1 MTFAWLEGEEET
13 MLGLRQKLTL
23 GFGGLLAIVLVVGL
37 QSIVLLNELGGSID
51 LILLE
56 NYRSVI
62 ACQHMKE
69 ALERMDSGLLFR
81 LLGYD
86 QQGQSLIRDNVRAFR
101 LALDVELQ
109 NITLPGER
117 DKAEHLQSLFEK
129 YEDSLEAAAI
139 SSPEQTRREAYFSE
153 ILPLFHQIKATADDI
168 LSMNQEN
175 MRDASQRAKNTAA
188 EAGRRMFALLVAGG
202 LLAIGFMVMTRKWIL
217 RPIAVLISS
226 ANEIQSGNLDLVI
239 QTDANDEIGELSRSF
254 DAMAASLRGLRR
266 TDRAKLLR
274 IQHAT
279 EQAFRY
285 LPDGIAIVDTSG
297 NIELVNTVASDA
309 FGMKENRNLLELP
322 FPRLVELFHEA
333 LRSHRIAESRGGH
346 SLIQRFMGG
355 EESFYRPRAIP
366 ILDSDRHPA
375 GVMLLLSD
383 ATREREQNELKRGVI
398 STVAHQLRNPLTSV
412 RMVLHLLLEEK
423 IGRLTEQQADLIVA
437 AREDSERLH
446 AILEQLLNMSRIESG
461 KAHSGRRAA
470 SSYELVAEA
479 VEPFRR
485 PAHER
490 GIQIDVDLPDD
501 LPEVTA
507 DTLLINQAFANLL
520 SNALKYTDPGGR
532 VTVSA
537 RAEEKF
543 VVFGVSD
550 TGKGI
555 PEQYLRKVLD
565 QFFRVPGQSVD
576 TGIGLGLSIVQEI
589 VAAHGGSVNVQS
601 TEGNGSSFTFS
612 LPMADSKTRE
622 ESGT

>member
-1 MTFAWLEGEEET
+1 

-23 GFGGLLAIVLVVGL
+23 GFGGLLAIVLIVGFE
-37 QSIVLLNELGGSID
+37 SIMLLTELGGSID
-51 LILLE
+51 LILRE

-62 ACQHMKE
+62 ACQQMKE
-69 ALERMDSGLLFR
+69 ALERIDSGLLFR

-86 QQGQSLIRDNVRAFR
+86 QQGQALIDENLRAFR
-101 LALDVELQ
+101 RALEIELH
-109 NITLPGER
+109 NITLPGEGE
-117 DKAEHLQSLFEK
+117 KAGQLQSLFEK
-129 YEDSLEAAAI
+129 YKASVVGGAAV
-139 SSPEQTRREAYFSE
+139 SSEEQTRREAYFSE

-168 LSMNQEN
+168 LTMNQEN
-175 MRDASQRAKNTAA
+175 MREASQHARRTAA
-188 EAGRRMFALLVAGG
+188 KARGRMFALLVAGG
-202 LLAIGFMVMTRKWIL
+202 LLAIGFMVMIRKWIL
-217 RPIAVLISS
+217 RPIAMLICS
-226 ANEIQSGNLDLVI
+226 ANEIRSGNLDLMI
-239 QTDANDEIGELSRSF
+239 QVDSKDEIGELSRSF
-254 DAMAASLRGLRR
+254 DAMAESLRGSRR
-266 TDRAKLLR
+266 IDRARLLR
-274 IQHAT
+274 IQNAT

-297 NIELVNTVASDA
+297 NIELINTVAADA

-322 FPRLVELFHEA
+322 FSGLVELFHEA
-333 LRSHRIAESRGGH
+333 LRSHRVAESRGGQG
-346 SLIQRFMGG
+346 LIQRFVRG
-355 EESFYRPRAIP
+355 EERFYRPRAIP
-366 ILDSDRHPA
+366 ILDSEEHPA

-423 IGRLTEQQADLIVA
+423 VGRLTEKQADLLVA

-446 AILEQLLNMSRIESG
+446 SILEQLLNMSRIESG
-461 KAHSGRRAA
+461 KAHSGRRVV
-470 SSYELVAEA
+470 SSYELVLEA
-479 VEPFRR
+479 LEPFRR

-490 GIQIDVDLPDD
+490 GIAIQADLPDD
-501 LPEVTA
+501 LPGVVA

-520 SNALKYTDPGGR
+520 SNALKYTHPGGR

-589 VAAHGGSVNVQS
+589 VAAHGGSVNVES
-601 TEGNGSSFTFS
+601 TEGKGSSFTFS
-612 LPMADSKTRE
+612 IPIADAKTRE